1 MSSDD
6 RLNARLRAIKLW
18 GLYFIGLTILACIV
32 TWLIHGMWQRAMN
45 GLLLG
50 ELGGAYVVFS
60 MIRQGHHDD
69 TMGGPALFAS
79 GMLGMFTRLIVLAMV
94 MVISLKVPHFN
105 PFTALIGYLLG
116 FVFIFVGLYGYAKNQ
131 GPTPKAK

>member
-6 RLNARLRAIKLW
+6 RLNARLRTIKLW
-18 GLYFIGLTILACIV
+18 GLAFIGLTILA
-32 TWLIHGMWQRAMN
+32 WLVLGMWRDAMN

-60 MIRQGHHDD
+60 MIRQGHHNDN
-69 TMGGPALFAS
+69 MEGPALFAS
-79 GMLGMFTRLIVLAMV
+79 GMLGMFTRLIVLAIV
-94 MVISLKVPHFN
+94 MFVSLKVPHFN
-105 PFTALIGYLLG
+105 PFTALIGYLFG

>member
-1 MSSDD
+1 MSFDD

-18 GLYFIGLTILACIV
+18 GLAFIGLTILA
-32 TWLIHGMWQRAMN
+32 WLVFFMWRAAMN

-60 MIRQGHHDD
+60 MIRQGHHNDK
-69 TMGGPALFAS
+69 MEGPALFAS
-79 GMLGMFTRLIVLAMV
+79 GMLGMFTRLIVLGLV
-94 MVISLKVPHFN
+94 MFISLKVPHFN

-116 FVFIFVGLYGYAKNQ
+116 FVFIFVGLYGYAKN
-131 GPTPKAK
+131 